1 MKNKLLTIILT
12 LSFLSAGELG
22 GYSIFEY
29 NNSAFEINR
38 VYLQYTDN
46 LSEELFLKIRYDV
59 GRDEPGKDGK
69 FETYLKNAYVD
80 WDLKD
85 VGKISLGL
93 ISTNSYSVQESNWG
107 YRFIAKSVP
116 DMYKFT
122 NTADLGIGVSRQI
135 GDFNLSFQALNGEGY
150 KNKAEDETFSS
161 YVRLVYG
168 ETKLK
173 KNDGYNVGLVYNN
186 NSNTDETLFGI
197 FAGYSSKEKNLRA
210 GFDYNVFETVGM
222 TEQVVSAYSI
232 FKYQRNEKVNILF
245 RFDRYSQEDVL
256 NSEVDKVLIG
266 LVFNP
271 IKSLYISP
279 NVAMSSV
286 ANQDDYDN
294 DFRLTFMF
302 KY

>member
-1 MKNKLLTIILT
+1 IMKNKLLTIILT

-59 GRDEPGKDGK
+59 GRDESGKDGK

-80 WDLKD
+80 WDVKD

-93 ISTNSYSVQESNWG
+93 IGTNSYSVQESNWG

-135 GDFNLSFQALNGEGY
+135 GDFDLSFQILNGEGY
-150 KNKAEDETFSS
+150 KSKAEDETFSS

-168 ETKLK
+168 ETKL
-173 KNDGYNVGLVYNN
+173 
-186 NSNTDETLFGI
+186 
-197 FAGYSSKEKNLRA
+197 
-210 GFDYNVFETVGM
+210 
-222 TEQVVSAYSI
+222 
-232 FKYQRNEKVNILF
+232 
-245 RFDRYSQEDVL
+245 
-256 NSEVDKVLIG
+256 
-266 LVFNP
+266 
-271 IKSLYISP
+271 
-279 NVAMSSV
+279 
-286 ANQDDYDN
+286 
-294 DFRLTFMF
+294 
-302 KY
+302 